1 MSTAEDVL
9 LDACIKT
16 KILFDKIESR
26 DIDLKDCVED
36 FEELKNSINSILT
49 KPSHLL
55 MLADFYY
62 NMGQLEKVLSIYEE
76 VGETDNREVLSRTG
90 DIYMKMKLYDE
101 AADHFD
107 KMIEMFED
115 DPSAWF
121 NKANLY
127 FESKTALED
136 SVFYLEK
143 ALELDA
149 DYIDALILMAEVWL
163 ERSDK
168 KKDRFIKKRMLKEAW
183 ECLDSAERQN
193 DNELSPM
200 KELNLARIMSLRS
213 KVDPEKKDEF
223 KKASLGFLEK
233 ALQVDEDMK
242 PTILEMI
249 RHERAFEGLG
259 LLIGEVIAEAEM
271 SESEEEVETEED
283 IQDISEEVESIKGV
297 SIEEIESGQIE
308 DVEDNEEIV
317 KETMEESNPEPEE
330 KQVNESLFEDDH
342 ILSPGDLIREGKE
355 QIRRRKKQKK
365 GDVSQVSMLR
375 PDELD

>member
-1 MSTAEDVL
+1 MSKAEDVL

-271 SESEEEVETEED
+271 SESEEEVETEEE